1 MPVELSTLNIIFG
14 VFVFVI
20 GISMGS
26 FLNVVA
32 YRIPL
37 KKSIIKPR
45 SYCPSCKKQISNIAL
60 IPVLGFFFANGKC
73 SHCGIRISIQYPIIE
88 LLSGILTTL
97 IFFKFLTPIII
108 LETLPNFLS
117 IQTFQYSKFHFS
129 SYVPFFIA
137 LWIIYTG
144 IPLSLIDLKHRI
156 LPDVIIL
163 PGTIIGFFI
172 SCLNPAM
179 GWLESIIGILAGAG
193 GLFFISKI
201 YEIFRKQPG
210 MGLGD
215 VKYLGFIGAVLGW
228 KGVFFTLFYASI
240 IGAVIGITWGI
251 ATKKGLST
259 AIPFGP
265 FLAFGAFT
273 VSTYGNELLYFIFR
287 N

>member
-14 VFVFVI
+14 VFVFVF

-37 KKSIIKPR
+37 KMSIITPR
-45 SYCPSCKKQISNIAL
+45 SSCLSCKKQISNFAL
-60 IPVLGFFFANGKC
+60 IPVLGFFFSHGKC
-73 SHCGIRISIQYPIIE
+73 SHCGIKISIQYPIIE
-88 LLSGILTTL
+88 LFCGILTTI

-108 LETLPNFLS
+108 LEALPNFLS
-117 IQTFQYSKFHFS
+117 NQNFHYGKFHFS
-129 SYVPFFIA
+129 NYVSFFIS

-156 LPDVIIL
+156 LPDAIIL
-163 PGTIIGFFI
+163 PGIIIGFLI

-179 GWLESIIGILAGAG
+179 GWFESLLGILTGAG
-193 GLFFISKI
+193 GLYFISKF
-201 YEIFRKQPG
+201 YEILRKRPG
-210 MGLGD
+210 MGMGD

-228 KGVFFTLFYASI
+228 KGVIFTLFYASI
-240 IGAVIGITWGI
+240 IGTIVGVTWGI
-251 ATKKGLST
+251 STKKGLST

-265 FLAFGAFT
+265 FLALGAFA
-273 VSTYGNELLYFIFR
+273 VSTYGNELLYYIFR